1 MFLFFVFF
9 FWLSVSFA
17 VTAPPNP
24 SPTATKEYD
33 VVAVIGL
40 SNSYSTG
47 FAASVLSASEVPFF
61 GVRATSDALYE
72 KSRYPYFVRVMP
84 PDT

>member
-1 MFLFFVFF
+1 M
-9 FWLSVSFA
+9 
-17 VTAPPNP
+17 TAPPNP